1 MSTVTPRCAGC
12 GTALSPDFAFCPRC
26 GAKLGAAPDAAA
38 DRRPVTVLFADLAG
52 FTALGERLDP
62 EDVRALQSELFE
74 ALAAAV
80 DRYEGFV
87 EKFVGDAV
95 MAVFGAPVAHED
107 DPERALRAALAMQ
120 ERVRRLDARWL
131 PRLGGPL
138 RLHVGVHTGPVVA
151 GSLGA
156 IPGAAYAVT
165 GDTVNTAARLQ
176 HAAEPGQV
184 LVSEATYRLG
194 RHAFAFEPL
203 GELAL
208 KGKSEPI
215 AVYRLEGALD
225 APRTARGLE
234 ALGLT
239 APLVGR
245 QPELAR
251 MLEAFERMRV
261 GSAHVVSLVGEAG
274 VGKSRLVSEFL
285 GALEA
290 DGRLSAIAVRR
301 VACSSLGEQ
310 PYGVLASFLRDAYG
324 IGPEDGADAA
334 REKLAAGLR
343 GLGAPEDEAA
353 RVARL
358 LGSVLGLESVDLGG
372 EVPPEQRER
381 QIVLATLALLER
393 RLQQAPLVLIVEDL
407 HWADAA
413 SVQLLRLLLERLAD
427 RAWMLLATYRPAFDA
442 SPLAG
447 SRAAQT
453 LVRLAPLSAGDTQ
466 TLLSAF
472 FGPWAATLPAA
483 LRELIVGRSGGNPFY
498 VEEILRGLVAA
509 GVLARGPEGWTC
521 GDTDVRS
528 VEVPATLQGLLL
540 SRVDRLPAPAR
551 RVLQEAAVLGAAF
564 DMRLLGLTSSDPAD
578 CEPALQLL
586 RESELIQSTGPRQF
600 RFTHALVQEVV
611 YQNLL
616 VRRRTE
622 LHERAG
628 RALEELCGGRPQRLE
643 DLEALGHHFR
653 AGADP
658 RKGAR
663 YLVAAGDWARALYA
677 NADAVRH
684 YERALAVLAEGEA
697 EWLTVRER
705 LGDLFGPM
713 GRRDAA
719 LEHYSAVLAAS
730 ASAPHRARMHRK
742 IGGLRWE
749 AGDREG
755 ALACLRNGLAVL
767 EGEPEHVE
775 LAHLYQEMGR
785 LAFRSGDNAGAL
797 DWATRALAH
806 AERLAPAAAEA
817 QKEVAAAVCQAYNT
831 LGVAF
836 ARTGRLPE
844 AVARIEQSVAV
855 AEREGL
861 LHAACRGY
869 TNLGVLYATREP
881 GRAIETCLSGLATA
895 KKIGDLAVQ
904 SRLYANLAVAYCAL
918 TDRCDDEGIAAARQ
932 SIDLDRRLGQLDHLA
947 VPLIVL
953 GQIYQCHGE
962 AERALGYYREALGFA
977 EESGE
982 PQLLFPCYDGL
993 ATLHLD
999 LGDDA
1004 TAEAYMRKAQA
1015 VCERAGVEPD
1025 SLIVLPF
1032 LG

>member
-1 MSTVTPRCAGC
+1 
-12 GTALSPDFAFCPRC
+12 
-26 GAKLGAAPDAAA
+26 
-38 DRRPVTVLFADLAG
+38 
-52 FTALGERLDP
+52 
-62 EDVRALQSELFE
+62 
-74 ALAAAV
+74 
-80 DRYEGFV
+80 
-87 EKFVGDAV
+87 
-95 MAVFGAPVAHED
+95 
-107 DPERALRAALAMQ
+107 
-120 ERVRRLDARWL
+120 
-131 PRLGGPL
+131 
-138 RLHVGVHTGPVVA
+138 
-151 GSLGA
+151 
-156 IPGAAYAVT
+156 
-165 GDTVNTAARLQ
+165 
-176 HAAEPGQV
+176 
-184 LVSEATYRLG
+184 
-194 RHAFAFEPL
+194 
-203 GELAL
+203 
-208 KGKSEPI
+208 
-215 AVYRLEGALD
+215 
-225 APRTARGLE
+225 
-234 ALGLT
+234 
-239 APLVGR
+239 
-245 QPELAR
+245 
-251 MLEAFERMRV
+251 
-261 GSAHVVSLVGEAG
+261 
-274 VGKSRLVSEFL
+274 
-285 GALEA
+285 
-290 DGRLSAIAVRR
+290 
-301 VACSSLGEQ
+301 
-310 PYGVLASFLRDAYG
+310 
-324 IGPEDGADAA
+324 
-334 REKLAAGLR
+334 
-343 GLGAPEDEAA
+343 
-353 RVARL
+353 
-358 LGSVLGLESVDLGG
+358 
-372 EVPPEQRER
+372 
-381 QIVLATLALLER
+381 
-393 RLQQAPLVLIVEDL
+393 
-407 HWADAA
+407 
-413 SVQLLRLLLERLAD
+413 
-427 RAWMLLATYRPAFDA
+427 
-442 SPLAG
+442 
-447 SRAAQT
+447 
-453 LVRLAPLSAGDTQ
+453 
-466 TLLSAF
+466 
-472 FGPWAATLPAA
+472 
-483 LRELIVGRSGGNPFY
+483 
-498 VEEILRGLVAA
+498 
-509 GVLARGPEGWTC
+509 
-521 GDTDVRS
+521 
-528 VEVPATLQGLLL
+528 
-540 SRVDRLPAPAR
+540 
-551 RVLQEAAVLGAAF
+551 
-564 DMRLLGLTSSDPAD
+564 
-578 CEPALQLL
+578 
-586 RESELIQSTGPRQF
+586 
-600 RFTHALVQEVV
+600 
-611 YQNLL
+611 
-616 VRRRTE
+616 
-622 LHERAG
+622 
-628 RALEELCGGRPQRLE
+628 
-643 DLEALGHHFR
+643 
-653 AGADP
+653 
-658 RKGAR
+658 
-663 YLVAAGDWARALYA
+663 
-677 NADAVRH
+677 
-684 YERALAVLAEGEA
+684 VLAEGEA

-749 AGDREG
+749 AGDRDG